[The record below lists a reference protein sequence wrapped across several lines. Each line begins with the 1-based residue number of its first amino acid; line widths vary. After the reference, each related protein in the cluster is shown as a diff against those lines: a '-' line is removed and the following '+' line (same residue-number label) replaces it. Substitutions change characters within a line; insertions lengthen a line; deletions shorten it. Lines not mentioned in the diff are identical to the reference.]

1 MNPAEVVYKIV
12 NKARCLSNKVS
23 LDKIMKIAE
32 VSKKFLA
39 DPKNILPGPT
49 TFGTG
54 ITLTNDE
61 IKNIVKVIK
70 SLENRGILSKGTT
83 KKINI
88 EEGGSLNFL
97 RSLMM
102 VVLPLMRNVLTTFS
116 ESLLDPLG
124 LSAGMSAVDAAIQ
137 KTVSGAGIKTLIIL
151 RNRRHI

>member
-12 NKARCLSNKVS
+12 NKARRLSNKVS

-49 TFGTG
+49 IFGTG

-70 SLENRGILSKGTT
+70 SLENRGILSKRTT
-83 KKINI
+83 KKINS

-116 ESLLDPLG
+116 GSILDPLG
-124 LSAGMSAVDAAIQ
+124 LSAGMSVVDAAIQ
-137 KTVSGAGIKTLIIL
+137 KTVSGAGIK
-151 RNRRHI
+151 H